1 MAKDKVYDP
10 WEASRGPIPKG
21 MGHWMV
27 RSGALQCDCRAAT
40 PGEARREALQ
50 QWPEALMGFSN
61 PTETAVRLISGFPE
75 IPGEE
80 LVFGETVLKG
90 DCLPEANSPAYR
102 VINSADDLALFLLDV
117 PSQAVFVPP
126 FRPHANSSGRW
137 ESPTLAE
144 SRRSA
149 STAMLEA
156 IGDDRRKGRNC
167 E

>member
-1 MAKDKVYDP
+1 MATGKVYDP
-10 WEASRGPIPKG
+10 WEATRGPLPKG
-21 MGHWMV
+21 MGYWMV

-50 QWPEALMGFSN
+50 QWPPALMGFSS
-61 PTETAVRLISGFPE
+61 PSETTVCLISGFPE

-90 DCLPEANSPAYR
+90 DCLPEADNPAYR
-102 VINSADDLALFLLDV
+102 VINSADDLTLFLLEV

-144 SRRSA
+144 SRRRA
-149 STAMLEA
+149 SEAILEA
-156 IGDDRRKGRNC
+156 IGDDRRKGRDC

>member
-1 MAKDKVYDP
+1 MAIYDK
-10 WEASRGPIPKG
+10 I
-21 MGHWMV
+21 
-27 RSGALQCDCRAAT
+27 ALWSVTNGDDLAAT
-40 PGEARREALQ
+40 VFADSPSEARRLAKYQYTSVTWSVSTKFLNR
-50 QWPEALMGFSN
+50 PEAVLRG
-61 PTETAVRLISGFPE
+61 AKICLISGFPE